1 MDNDMNVVEDV
12 EGMRLDLHRLQVDM
26 RDIEL
31 MVQRVSKLITQLL
44 DTLYRYQPKLEPG
57 TASRHDDSAVDE
69 IDSLG
74 FPPPM
79 HKRSNNRALES
90 LFARHW
96 KRQHENVQDCR
107 RQAAEDCVKVRST
120 LYRGEG

>member
-1 MDNDMNVVEDV
+1 MDDDMNVVEDV
-12 EGMRLDLHRLQVDM
+12 EGMRLDLHRLHVDM
-26 RDIEL
+26 RGIEL

-44 DTLYRYQPKLEPG
+44 DTLYRYQAKLEPG
-57 TASRHDDSAVDE
+57 PASRHDYSAEDK

-74 FPPPM
+74 FSPPM

-107 RQAAEDCVKVRST
+107 QQPAEDCEKVRST
-120 LYRGEG
+120 VYRGEG

>member
-1 MDNDMNVVEDV
+1 MDVCGRMDDDMNVVEDV
-12 EGMRLDLHRLQVDM
+12 KGMRLDLHRL
-26 RDIEL
+26 
-31 MVQRVSKLITQLL
+31 VQRVSKLITQLL
-44 DTLYRYQPKLEPG
+44 DPLYRYQDKLEPG
-57 TASRHDDSAVDE
+57 PASRHDDSAEDE

-79 HKRSNNRALES
+79 HKRSNNHALES

-107 RQAAEDCVKVRST
+107 QQAAEDCEKV
-120 LYRGEG
+120 